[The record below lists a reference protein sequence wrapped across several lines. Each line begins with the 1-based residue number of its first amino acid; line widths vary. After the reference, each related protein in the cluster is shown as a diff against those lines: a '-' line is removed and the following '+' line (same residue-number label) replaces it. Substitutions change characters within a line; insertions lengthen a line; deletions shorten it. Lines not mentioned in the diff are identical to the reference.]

1 MRSEVDEDISSRSS
15 GSDSEGEEQE
25 APEPE
30 PEIEW
35 LATSRAKRS
44 TAGNRLN
51 ALIQQE
57 EDDELELLF
66 EEAEDDGVFEDN
78 GADDGDVQMDSSD
91 DDDDQGPAAGDDL
104 EGEKELQKQAK
115 AEQRKKRKLND
126 GIPKIYKKKVKID
139 PTASRAQTQAPR
151 PKKKSERASWIPTPE
166 DAPTRASA
174 RGTTKQSKEQ
184 LHQQMVEREIKRQK
198 QLESMERAAAKKEAA
213 KKPPMTQE
221 DRLKEAAKV
230 EKSNAKSLSRWE
242 EMEQQREEEQ
252 RLRLANLQNRTLEGP
267 VITWWSG
274 MAEWVG
280 DKLKKVGQTLVVDK
294 EVKEK
299 ATRKR
304 KAAEMEDSSVST
316 IVAKAPSIADS
327 QGPATATSPPIVQT
341 PDAKDM
347 IDPQLSAAPTPTPT
361 PIPMQM
367 PIPDLSKAPVER
379 PRHISPLAP
388 PRQPTPPKEPTP
400 EPPRVSSVLA
410 PPPMHGP
417 YPPPPE
423 YGHRPSSVLAP
434 PPMHGPIPPPP
445 NQFSQ
450 HHLQGHL
457 QFRPQIQP
465 HFDGSTPLPGFGY
478 NFMSPQHQS
487 LYPGQSSYPGQF
499 QAQTPTPV
507 PPPQIAPRDV
517 TPPPPVV
524 MNTAIEY
531 IILNN
536 FDETAVKDKSIQCQI
551 LFDRT
556 FEKMPRM
563 LFLPLPFSLPSLY
576 LSPYSIPY
584 PLCLPNFLL
593 HHANISTAKKK
604 PEVCAI
610 TSRLA
615 KYRDPITG
623 LPYHDKL
630 SYDRIQSLK
639 KNEFKWSKLV
649 GAYVGRGDEA
659 ARGVPSRFVNGTRV
673 DSGESMATKPSLGD
687 NGRGV
692 NGSIGRGLNVGVGVQ
707 QSS

>member
-1 MRSEVDEDISSRSS
+1 MRLEVDEEDASSRSS

-30 PEIEW
+30 VEW

-184 LHQQMVEREIKRQK
+184 LHQQMIEREIKRQK
-198 QLESMERAAAKKEAA
+198 QLEIMERAAAKKEAA

-252 RLRLANLQNRTLEGP
+252 RLRLAALQNRTLEGP

-280 DKLKKVGQTLVVDK
+280 DKLKRVGQTLVVDK

-304 KAAEMEDSSVST
+304 KAAEMEDSRNSI
-316 IVAKAPSIADS
+316 IVANPPSITDS
-327 QGPATATSPPIVQT
+327 QGPATATPPPIVQT
-341 PDAKDM
+341 PDSKDM
-347 IDPQLSAAPTPTPT
+347 IDPQLSAAPTPM
-361 PIPMQM
+361 PML
-367 PIPDLSKAPVER
+367 IPDLSNPLVER
-379 PRHISPLAP
+379 LRHISPLAP

-423 YGHRPSSVLAP
+423 YGTHRPSSVLAP

-450 HHLQGHL
+450 HHLQAHL

-465 HFDGSTPLPGFGY
+465 HFDGSAPLPGFGY
-478 NFMSPQHQS
+478 NFMSPQHQNAYPS
-487 LYPGQSSYPGQF
+487 SSSYTYPGSNPYPGQF
-499 QAQTPTPV
+499 QAQTPPPP
-507 PPPQIAPRDV
+507 PPPQNV

-531 IILNN
+531 IILEN
-536 FDETAVKDKSIQCQI
+536 FDETAVKEKSIQCQI

-556 FEKMPRM
+556 FEKMPRI
-563 LFLPLPFSLPSLY
+563 FSPSSPSSPLSISPFSIS
-576 LSPYSIPY
+576 
-584 PLCLPNFLL
+584 
-593 HHANISTAKKK
+593 HH
-604 PEVCAI
+604 
-610 TSRLA
+610 
-615 KYRDPITG
+615 
-623 LPYHDKL
+623 
-630 SYDRIQSLK
+630 
-639 KNEFKWSKLV
+639 
-649 GAYVGRGDEA
+649 
-659 ARGVPSRFVNGTRV
+659 
-673 DSGESMATKPSLGD
+673 
-687 NGRGV
+687 
-692 NGSIGRGLNVGVGVQ
+692 
-707 QSS
+707 

>member
-1 MRSEVDEDISSRSS
+1 MRSELDEEDTSSRSGT
-15 GSDSEGEEQE
+15 GSDSEEEQE
-25 APEPE
+25 AAPE

-51 ALIQQE
+51 TLIQKE
-57 EDDELELLF
+57 ADDDLELLF

-104 EGEKELQKQAK
+104 QGEKELQKQAK
-115 AEQRKKRKLND
+115 AEQRKKRKLNN

-198 QLESMERAAAKKEAA
+198 QLQSMERAAAKKEAA

-221 DRLKEAAKV
+221 DRLREAAKV
-230 EKSNAKSLSRWE
+230 EKSNAKSLNRWE
-242 EMEQQREEEQ
+242 EMELQREEEQ
-252 RLRLANLQNRTLEGP
+252 RLRLAALQNRTLEGP

-280 DKLKKVGQTLVVDK
+280 DKLKKVGQTLIVDK

-304 KAAEMEDSSVST
+304 KAAEMEDSTNST
-316 IVAKAPSIADS
+316 IVVVTKPPSIADS
-327 QGPATATSPPIVQT
+327 QGPATATPPPVVQT
-341 PDAKDM
+341 PDSKDM
-347 IDPQLSAAPTPTPT
+347 IDPQLSSAPT
-361 PIPMQM
+361 PIP
-367 PIPDLSKAPVER
+367 IPDISKTPVQP
-379 PRHISPLAP
+379 PRYTSPILAP

-423 YGHRPSSVLAP
+423 YGIHRPSSVLAP

-445 NQFSQ
+445 NPFSQ
-450 HHLQGHL
+450 HHLQAHL
-457 QFRPQIQP
+457 QFRPPMQP

-487 LYPGQSSYPGQF
+487 PYPGQF
-499 QAQTPTPV
+499 QAQTPPAPP
-507 PPPQIAPRDV
+507 PPPQNV

-536 FDETAVKDKSIQCQI
+536 FDETAVKEKNIQCQI

-563 LFLPLPFSLPSLY
+563 YSF
-576 LSPYSIPY
+576 LSPLSI
-584 PLCLPNFLL
+584 
-593 HHANISTAKKK
+593 
-604 PEVCAI
+604 
-610 TSRLA
+610 SRLSPDI
-615 KYRDPITG
+615 KQMVI
-623 LPYHDKL
+623 
-630 SYDRIQSLK
+630 
-639 KNEFKWSKLV
+639 
-649 GAYVGRGDEA
+649 
-659 ARGVPSRFVNGTRV
+659 
-673 DSGESMATKPSLGD
+673 SLGHH
-687 NGRGV
+687 
-692 NGSIGRGLNVGVGVQ
+692 LLP
-707 QSS
+707 